1 MGRFQYAA
9 LDEEFPT
16 CNREFKYLRFELPF
30 EPDAQCPA
38 STMTS
43 TSSVTGAFHGSTSTP
58 SSSDPAGF
66 VRFEFKMEEARCSVS
81 SHVTHELT
89 LTDEDRGHR
98 RRGRPKGVK
107 DARPRTRRTRQEMV
121 SHRNSAKLSAPRCS
135 PCIGASAWASLPKGA
150 STWASLPKAVLA
162 RIFHFVSFDAMLS
175 CVCTSW
181 RNVLCS
187 NKLAVASKL
196 HSTRHEA
203 DSNS

>member
-1 MGRFQYAA
+1 MGHA

-58 SSSDPAGF
+58 SSSDQAGF
-66 VRFEFKMEEARCSVS
+66 VRFEFKREEARSSVGS
-81 SHVTHELT
+81 PVTHELT
-89 LTDEDRGHR
+89 STDEDRGHR

-107 DARPRTRRTRQEMV
+107 DSRPRTRRTRQEIV
-121 SHRNSAKLSAPRCS
+121 SGGDIVQLSAPRCS
-135 PCIGASAWASLPKGA
+135 PCTVASAWASLPE
-150 STWASLPKAVLA
+150 AVLA
-162 RIFHFVSFDAMLS
+162 RIFSFASFDAMLS
-175 CVCTSW
+175 CVCISW

-187 NKLAVASKL
+187 NNLAVGQ
-196 HSTRHEA
+196 
-203 DSNS
+203 